1 MILLN
6 DPRVREVPVN
16 DCGEQLVSVDGIDER
31 IAVDRSRSEIA
42 SNYDRFCYA
51 RESVT
56 GMLRRAVSFLP
67 RDVDFLVKEIY
78 RPYSRQVRSF
88 EEGLEFYR
96 ESNPELNEEA
106 LRELACQ
113 YVAPPEVA
121 GHPTGGAV
129 DIVLIQDGK
138 ELDMG
143 TKFNDEPVA
152 PENLT
157 YTDCP
162 FIAPEQRANRQMLS
176 RAMESAGF
184 VNYPAESWH
193 FSYGDPYWALI
204 TGNAACYAP
213 VGDE

>member
-16 DCGEQLVSVDGIDER
+16 DCGEQMVSVDGIDER

-56 GMLRRAVSFLP
+56 GMLRRAVAFLP
-67 RDVDFLVKEIY
+67 RDVDFLGKEIY

-184 VNYPAESWH
+184 VNYPAE
-193 FSYGDPYWALI
+193 
-204 TGNAACYAP
+204 
-213 VGDE
+213 

>member
-1 MILLN
+1 MLN
-6 DPRVREVPVN
+6 DPRVREVPVS
-16 DCGEQLVSVDGIDER
+16 DCGERMVSVDGLDER
-31 IAVDRSRSEIA
+31 IAVDWSRSEIA
-42 SNYDRFCYA
+42 SNSDRFCYA
-51 RESVT
+51 RESVSD
-56 GMLRRAVSFLP
+56 MLRRAVACLP
-67 RDVDFLVKEIY
+67 KNIDFLVKEIY
-78 RPYSRQVRSF
+78 RPYSRQLCSF

-162 FIAPEQRANRQMLS
+162 FIAPEQRVNRQMLS
-176 RAMESAGF
+176 QAMESVGF
-184 VNYPAESWH
+184 VNYPAEWWH
-193 FSYGDPYWALI
+193 FSYGDPYWGLVI
-204 TGNAACYAP
+204 GNAACYAP
-213 VGDE
+213 VGGE